1 MTIKPI
7 VPSDRRTQFNNN
19 QNERISAAL
28 LTMQILLQR
37 IWSTNS
43 WAEWLRSLIA
53 AHPNLPFDE
62 MGIPDDWKTRKEWG
76 FHP

>member
-1 MTIKPI
+1 
-7 VPSDRRTQFNNN
+7 
-19 QNERISAAL
+19 
-28 LTMQILLQR
+28 MQILLQR